1 MGEGQKLNK
10 ARVEEQEKLVDKQ
23 SDDAPT
29 RDKGT
34 NNSNENNND
43 TNGID
48 NNSKNRKHKHLVQT
62 IIPKKDKEN
71 ENPFAAKLTTDSEG
85 EVAKTILQS
94 IPTESQVTS
103 AKFEGPNIALYT
115 KNAKFSLTELTY
127 YLSSLSKSL
136 KKRFVIRY

>member
-1 MGEGQKLNK
+1 MGEGQKLSK

-43 TNGID
+43 TNGTE
-48 NNSKNRKHKHLVQT
+48 NNSKNRKHKHLVET

-71 ENPFAAKLTTDSEG
+71 ENPFAARLTKDSEG

-103 AKFEGPNIALYT
+103 AKFDDESGLDALAT
-115 KNAKFSLTELTY
+115 
-127 YLSSLSKSL
+127 LSQCKY
-136 KKRFVIRY
+136 RGRIG